1 MVRGR
6 KEKAKD
12 EENGN
17 NTSDKK
23 NLRLF
28 KTYRVQVL
36 VREVHRQS
44 FQVENHLLPLL
55 CCFLPRRRTR
65 LRLFLSTKRGTKFE
79 EQLIFI
85 LAQELSFLLQGF
97 KPQRSARMEK

>member
-1 MVRGR
+1 MSCEYIDDDDDEDDASSSSSSEWCAVGKRER
-6 KEKAKD
+6 EREAKD

-55 CCFLPRRRTR
+55 CCVL
-65 LRLFLSTKRGTKFE
+65 LSSSRVSKK
-79 EQLIFI
+79 
-85 LAQELSFLLQGF
+85 
-97 KPQRSARMEK
+97 K